1 MELQLLVSKK
11 GTQVVT
17 ATNLH
22 AALKLPAHKYN
33 KNVEH
38 WLKDVYAFQ
47 DDIRKPQELKD
58 FAVKTMQHSKLKDY
72 YISLEMARLITL
84 SSDSPVKQMCAKLIL
99 SHEQKGKKAEVA
111 TERLTKDQVLAV
123 IELTKV
129 MGLISCQKS
138 VEKEHQRSFGANS
151 NAYKWWQY
159 RAGLL
164 GYSVQELK
172 EKMEEVGNNYKN
184 QTVLK
189 MLFKLDKYEIIR
201 MAVIDLFVAL
211 GKPKEYAKDMGDLAK
226 AFAREMKVEIWD
238 DRKASLPLY
247 SPEVNLG
254 LVNDIKDMNRNGLL
268 SLW

>member
-33 KNVEH
+33 MNVEH
-38 WLKDVYAFQ
+38 WLKDFYAFN
-47 DDIRKPQELKD
+47 DDIRQARELKD
-58 FAVKTMQHSKLKDY
+58 YAVKVMQHSKLKDF

-84 SSDSPVKQMCAKLIL
+84 SSNSPVKQMCAKLII
-99 SHEQKGKKAEVA
+99 SHEQKGKTTQVTAQ
-111 TERLTKDQVLAV
+111 RLTKDQVLAV

-138 VEKEHQRSFGANS
+138 VEKQHQRYFGENS
-151 NAYKWWQY
+151 NAYNWWQY

-164 GYSVQELK
+164 GYSVKELK
-172 EKMEEVGNNYKN
+172 EKMEEVGNHYKN

-211 GKPKEYAKDMGDLAK
+211 GKPKDYAKDMGDLAK
-226 AFAREMKVEIWD
+226 AFAREMRVEIWD
-238 DRKASLPLY
+238 DRKATLPLHA
-247 SPEVNLG
+247 SEVNVG
-254 LVNDIKDMNRNGLL
+254 LVNDIKDLNRTGLL